1 MRPIRKLAVAVAVLA
16 AAGTAGT
23 VGAQP
28 PATQGQPRGHMG
40 PGMMGWN
47 GQGSPMCRTM
57 MTSHIEDR
65 LASVRAELKITAAQE
80 PLWTT
85 YANAVRDNAQ
95 TMASRCASMMGQ
107 GTSALSLPDR
117 LDLHEQVMTAQL
129 DALRTTNKA
138 LKPLYASFD
147 DAQKRTADKLFW
159 GPMGMMGGG
168 PRRGR

>member
-1 MRPIRKLAVAVAVLA
+1 
-16 AAGTAGT
+16 
-23 VGAQP
+23 
-28 PATQGQPRGHMG
+28 
-40 PGMMGWN
+40 
-47 GQGSPMCRTM
+47 
-57 MTSHIEDR
+57 
-65 LASVRAELKITAAQE
+65 
-80 PLWTT
+80 
-85 YANAVRDNAQ
+85 
-95 TMASRCASMMGQ
+95 MMGQ

-138 LKPLYASFD
+138 LTPLYASFD